1 MCPERTTRN
10 KLSPLSLREGVWSEG
25 VVMKRILFRD
35 VEVIV
40 TFDAQGRELKKAWLL
55 VEGNR
60 IAALGEGE
68 QPGGEYDEIIDG
80 RDRVML
86 PGTVNTHHHL
96 YQTLFRAVPGAQGK
110 KLFDWLIFLYERWR
124 GIDEEAVYVSAIV
137 GLMELLLSGCTTST
151 DHLYLFPKGRKD
163 LIDVEIQAAKEVGI
177 RFHPTRGSMS
187 LSRREGGLPPE
198 DVVQT
203 EEEIL
208 EDSERLILRYHD
220 KNFGAMVRIA
230 LAPCSPFS
238 VTPRLME
245 ETAKLARKH
254 GVLLHTHLAETVDEE
269 RFCLEKFGK
278 RPVEYLEDLGW
289 LGSDVWIAHAV
300 HLSAQDIEKL
310 AGAGV
315 GVAHCPSSNM
325 LLGSGIA
332 PIPPMLAAGVKV
344 GLAVDGSA
352 SNDCS
357 NMIRE
362 ARQAML
368 LARVTYGAESMS
380 ARRALE
386 LATIGGAKVMGWGK
400 EIGSLEPGK
409 CADLSLWD
417 ISTLEFA
424 GAADPVAGLL
434 HCAAQYAD
442 LVMVNGEIL
451 VRGGELVNRSLYR
464 YVSRQREIARRLV
477 NGR

>member
-1 MCPERTTRN
+1 MRR
-10 KLSPLSLREGVWSEG
+10 V
-25 VVMKRILFRD
+25 LFRD
-35 VEVIV
+35 VEVIA
-40 TFDAQGRELKKAWLL
+40 TFDDEGRELRKAWLV

-60 IAALGEGE
+60 IAGLGEGE
-68 QPGGEYDEIIDG
+68 PPAGPYEEIIDG
-80 RDRVML
+80 QDKVMI
-86 PGTVNTHHHL
+86 PGMVNTHHHL
-96 YQTLFRAVPGAQGK
+96 YQTLFRAVPGAQDK

-124 GIDEEAVYVSAIV
+124 GIDEEAVYVSTVV
-137 GLMELLLSGCTTST
+137 GLTELLLSGCTTST
-151 DHLYLFPKGRKD
+151 DHLYLFPKGRKN
-163 LIDVEIQAAKEVGI
+163 LIDVEIEAAKEVGI

-187 LSRREGGLPPE
+187 LSRKEGGLPPE

-208 EDSERLILRYHD
+208 ADSERLILRYHD
-220 KNFGAMVRIA
+220 RSFGAMLRIA

-238 VTPRLME
+238 VTPELMRT
-245 ETAKLARKH
+245 TAELARKH
-254 GVLLHTHLAETVDEE
+254 GVLLHTHLAETLDEE
-269 RFCLEKFGK
+269 EFCLAKFGK

-289 LGSDVWIAHAV
+289 LGPDVWIAHAV
-300 HLSAQDIEKL
+300 HLSDEDIEKL
-310 AGAGV
+310 ARAGV

-332 PIPPMLAAGVKV
+332 PIPTMLAAGMRV

-352 SNDCS
+352 SNDAS

-368 LARVTYGAESMS
+368 LCRVKYGAEAMP
-380 ARRALE
+380 ARQALR
-386 LATIGGAKVMGWGK
+386 LATLGGARVLGWER

-417 ISTLEFA
+417 ISSLEFA
-424 GAADPVAGLL
+424 GAADPVAALL

-442 LVMVNGEIL
+442 LVMVNGEIR
-451 VRGGELVNRSLYR
+451 VRGGELVEKGLYR
-464 YVSRQREIARRLV
+464 YVSRHREIAKKLV
-477 NGR
+477 EGRCG

>member
-1 MCPERTTRN
+1 MR
-10 KLSPLSLREGVWSEG
+10 
-25 VVMKRILFRD
+25 RILFKD
-35 VEVIV
+35 VEVIA
-40 TFDAQGRELKKAWLL
+40 TFDREGRELRNGWLL

-68 QPGGEYDEIIDG
+68 PPPGPFDEVIDG
-80 RDRVML
+80 RDRVMI
-86 PGTVNTHHHL
+86 PGMVNTHHHM
-96 YQTLFRAVPGAQGK
+96 YQTLFRAVPGAADK
-110 KLFDWLIFLYERWR
+110 KLFDWLVFLYERWR
-124 GIDEEAVYVSAIV
+124 RIDEEAVYVSTIV
-137 GLMELLLSGCTTST
+137 AGMELLLSGCTTTT
-151 DHLYLFPKGRKD
+151 DHLYLFPRGKER
-163 LIDVEIQAAKEVGI
+163 LIDVQIEAARELGI

-187 LSRREGGLPPE
+187 LSRKDGGLPPE

-208 EDSERLILRYHD
+208 SDSERLIREYHD
-220 KNFGAMVRIA
+220 TSFGAMVKVA

-238 VTPRLME
+238 VTPELMRG
-245 ETAKLARKH
+245 TAELARRH

-269 RFCLEKFGK
+269 EFCLERFGM
-278 RPVEYLEDLGW
+278 RPVQYLEELGW
-289 LGSDVWIAHAV
+289 LEGDVWLAHMVHVNAEEIAKIA
-300 HLSAQDIEKL
+300 E
-310 AGAGV
+310 AGV
-315 GVAHCPSSNM
+315 GMAHCPSSNM

-332 PIPPMLAAGVKV
+332 PIVEMLDAGVRV

-352 SNDCS
+352 SNDHS

-368 LARVTYGAESMS
+368 VARVKYGAEAMP
-380 ARRALE
+380 ARKALKM
-386 LATIGGAKVMGWGK
+386 ATVGGAEVLHRED

-417 ISTLEFA
+417 ISGLEFS

-434 HCAAQYAD
+434 HCGAQYAD

-451 VRGGELVNRSLYR
+451 VRGGRLVNEKLYD
-464 YVSRQREIARRLV
+464 YVPRHREIAGRLV
-477 NGR
+477 GR

>member
-1 MCPERTTRN
+1 M
-10 KLSPLSLREGVWSEG
+10 
-25 VVMKRILFRD
+25 I
-35 VEVIV
+35 
-40 TFDAQGRELKKAWLL
+40 
-55 VEGNR
+55 
-60 IAALGEGE
+60 
-68 QPGGEYDEIIDG
+68 PG
-80 RDRVML
+80 M
-86 PGTVNTHHHL
+86 VNTHHHL
-96 YQTLFRAVPGAQGK
+96 YQTLFRAVPGAQDK

-137 GLMELLLSGCTTST
+137 GLTELLLSGCTLST
-151 DHLYLFPKGRKD
+151 DHLYLFPRGKRN
-163 LIDVEIQAAKEVGI
+163 LIDVEIEAAKEVGI

-187 LSRREGGLPPE
+187 LSRKDGGLPPE

-208 EDSERLILRYHD
+208 ADSERLILRDHD
-220 KNFGAMVRIA
+220 KSFGAMLRIA

-238 VTPRLME
+238 VTPKLMR

-254 GVLLHTHLAETVDEE
+254 GVLLHTHLAETLDEE
-269 RFCLEKFGK
+269 AFCLEKFGK
-278 RPVEYLEDLGW
+278 RPVDYLADLDW
-289 LGSDVWIAHAV
+289 LGPDVWIAHAV
-300 HLSAQDIEKL
+300 HLNSQDIEKL
-310 AGAGV
+310 AKAGV

-332 PIPPMLAAGVKV
+332 PIPEMLAAGMKV

-352 SNDCS
+352 SNDAS

-368 LARVTYGAESMS
+368 LSRVKYGAEAMP
-380 ARRALE
+380 ARKALWM
-386 LATIGGAKVMGWGK
+386 ATMGGARVMGW
-400 EIGSLEPGK
+400 EREVGSLEPGK

-424 GAADPVAGLL
+424 GAADPVAALL

-451 VRGGELVNRSLYR
+451 VRGGELVRSGLYR
-464 YVSRQREIARRLV
+464 YVPRQREIARKLV
-477 NGR
+477 QGV

>member
-1 MCPERTTRN
+1 MN
-10 KLSPLSLREGVWSEG
+10 
-25 VVMKRILFRD
+25 RILFRNVD
-35 VEVIV
+35 VIA
-40 TFDAQGRELKKAWLL
+40 TFDGEGRELKGGWLL

-60 IAALGEGE
+60 IAGLGEGE
-68 QPGGEYDEIIDG
+68 PPAGPFDEVVSG

-86 PGTVNTHHHL
+86 PGMVNTHHHM
-96 YQTLFRAVPGAQGK
+96 YQTLFRAVPGAADK
-110 KLFDWLIFLYERWR
+110 KLFDWLVFLYELWR
-124 GIDEEAVYVSAIV
+124 GIDEEAVYVSTIV
-137 GLMELLLSGCTTST
+137 AGMELLLSGCTTTT
-151 DHLYLFPKGRKD
+151 DHLYLFPRGRER
-163 LIDVEIQAAKEVGI
+163 LIDVEIEAARALGI

-187 LSRREGGLPPE
+187 LSRKEEGLPPD

-208 EDSERLILRYHD
+208 ADSERLIREYHD
-220 KNFGAMVRIA
+220 PSFGAMVRIA

-238 VTPRLME
+238 VTPELMRQ
-245 ETAKLARKH
+245 TAEFARKH

-269 RFCLEKFGK
+269 EFCREKFGM
-278 RPVEYLEDLGW
+278 RPVDYLEELGW
-289 LGSDVWIAHAV
+289 LGGDVWLAHMVHVNPEEIERIA
-300 HLSAQDIEKL
+300 E
-310 AGAGV
+310 AGV

-332 PIPPMLAAGVKV
+332 PVVEMLRAGVKV

-352 SNDCS
+352 SNDHS

-368 LARVTYGAESMS
+368 VARVRYGAEAMP
-380 ARRALE
+380 ARRALRM
-386 LATIGGAKVMGWGK
+386 ATMGGAQVLHREM

-417 ISTLEFA
+417 ISTLEFS
-424 GAADPVAGLL
+424 GVADPVAGLL
-434 HCAAQYAD
+434 HCGAQYAD

-451 VRGGELVNRSLYR
+451 VREGQLVDEQLYEYIPR
-464 YVSRQREIARRLV
+464 HREIARRL
-477 NGR
+477 RERRD

>member
-1 MCPERTTRN
+1 MQ
-10 KLSPLSLREGVWSEG
+10 
-25 VVMKRILFRD
+25 RILFRN
-35 VEVIV
+35 VEVIA
-40 TFDAQGRELKKAWLL
+40 TFDSRGRELKNGWLL

-68 QPGGEYDEIIDG
+68 PPEGEYDEIIDG

-86 PGTVNTHHHL
+86 PGAINTHHHL
-96 YQTLFRAVPGAQGK
+96 YQTLFRAVPGAQDK

-124 GIDEEAVYVSAIV
+124 GIDEEAVYVSAVV
-137 GLMELLLSGCTTST
+137 GLTELLLSGCTTST
-151 DHLYLFPKGRKD
+151 DHLYLFPRGKGN
-163 LIDVEIQAAKEVGI
+163 LIDLTIEAAKDVGI

-187 LSRREGGLPPE
+187 LSRKEGGLPPE

-208 EDSERLILRYHD
+208 EDSARLILRYHD
-220 KNFGAMVRIA
+220 RNFGAMVRIA

-238 VTPRLME
+238 VTPQLMK

-254 GVLLHTHLAETVDEE
+254 GVLLHTHLAETLDEE
-269 RFCLEKFGK
+269 AFCLEKFGK

-289 LGSDVWIAHAV
+289 LGPDVWIAHAV
-300 HLSAQDIEKL
+300 HLNAQDIEKL
-310 AGAGV
+310 ARAGV

-332 PIPPMLAAGVKV
+332 PIPQMLEAGVKV

-352 SNDCS
+352 SNDAS

-368 LARVTYGAESMS
+368 LARVKYGAESMP
-380 ARRALE
+380 ARRALW
-386 LATIGGAKVMGWGK
+386 LATSGGAQVLGR
-400 EIGSLEPGK
+400 EQELGSLEPGK

-424 GAADPVAGLL
+424 GAADPVAALL

-442 LVMVNGEIL
+442 LVMVNGEIR
-451 VRGGELVNRSLYR
+451 VRGGRLVSERLYKF
-464 YVSRQREIARRLV
+464 VPRQREIARRLV
-477 NGR
+477 AGG